1 MNKNRKS
8 SVKKS
13 VFAAIFLFLLIS
25 FVGSTYARYTS
36 SANGEGN
43 IEIAKWAVKV
53 NDTDISKATAD
64 FQLTFATDENA
75 DIVDGKIAP
84 SGTATAYVDVDLTG
98 TEVSVNFDC
107 DLQEAAADNLK
118 SVFGENYANK
128 VSLSVGTPALEGTP
142 SNMTLD
148 ATNKVVKVGETAMSG
163 KVRVP
168 IVLTWT
174 NAPEN
179 DTADT
184 TTGVDQTDVTIPVA
198 LTVQQHIS

>member
-8 SVKKS
+8 TVKKS
-13 VFAAIFLFLLIS
+13 VFTAIILFLLIS
-25 FVGSTYARYTS
+25 FIGGTYARYTS

-43 IEIAKWAVKV
+43 IDIAKWAVKV
-53 NDTDISKATAD
+53 NNTDISKATTD
-64 FQLTFATDENA
+64 FQLTFATNENA
-75 DIVDGKIAP
+75 DIVSNKIAP
-84 SGTATAYVDVDLTG
+84 GGTATAYVDVDLTG

-107 DLQEAAADNLK
+107 DLQAAAADNLK
-118 SVFGENYANK
+118 AVFGENYANQ
-128 VSLSVGTPALEGTP
+128 VSLSVGTPALEGTTA
-142 SNMTLD
+142 NMTLD
-148 ATNKVVKVGETAMSG
+148 AANKVVKVGDAAMSG

-179 DTADT
+179 NAADT